1 MFSKKCALR
10 KNEGSTKGLEKGF
23 GNTSQRMVSKKQ
35 HSKYLKIPL
44 LCTQYVGI

>member
-1 MFSKKCALR
+1 MCVTGDIRSHSKTQNKQ
-10 KNEGSTKGLEKGF
+10 KGF